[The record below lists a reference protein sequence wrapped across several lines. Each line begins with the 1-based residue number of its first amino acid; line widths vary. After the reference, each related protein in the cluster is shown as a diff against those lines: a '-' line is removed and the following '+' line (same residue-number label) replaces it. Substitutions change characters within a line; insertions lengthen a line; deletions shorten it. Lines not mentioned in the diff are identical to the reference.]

1 MRNKSQPVKMGVLTL
16 EDETGGHLPAA
27 SATVDPELGDH
38 LPIPNLVVPS
48 RSPLTVEISLTAD
61 NNHRSLEHTSIS
73 SNTSPELEGSVLYV
87 FFQQRQLCSYF
98 RSHEPRL
105 HLCTSSFNLDVSIV
119 KEQPI

>member
-73 SNTSPELEGSVLYV
+73 SNTSPELEGSVSYV
-87 FFQQRQLCSYF
+87 FF
-98 RSHEPRL
+98 
-105 HLCTSSFNLDVSIV
+105 SFNKDSYVPLSEVTNPGYIFVLLVSI
-119 KEQPI
+119 

>member
-48 RSPLTVEISLTAD
+48 RSPLTVEISLAAD

-73 SNTSPELEGSVLYV
+73 SNTSPELEGTVSCIFL
-87 FFQQRQLCSYF
+87 FHL
-98 RSHEPRL
+98 RSQSL
-105 HLCTSSFNLDVSIV
+105 WDG
-119 KEQPI
+119 

>member
-27 SATVDPELGDH
+27 SVDPELGDH

-73 SNTSPELEGSVLYV
+73 SNTSPELEGSVSYGFF
-87 FFQQRQLCSYF
+87 FFQQRQLCSSF
-98 RSHEPRL
+98 RSNEPRL

-119 KEQPI
+119 E

>member
-1 MRNKSQPVKMGVLTL
+1 MGVLTL
-16 EDETGGHLPAA
+16 EVETGGHLPAA

-73 SNTSPELEGSVLYV
+73 SNTSPELEGSVSCG
-87 FFQQRQLCSYF
+87 FFSTKSPETIMFLFSEFTYPGYF
-98 RSHEPRL
+98 
-105 HLCTSSFNLDVSIV
+105 
-119 KEQPI
+119 